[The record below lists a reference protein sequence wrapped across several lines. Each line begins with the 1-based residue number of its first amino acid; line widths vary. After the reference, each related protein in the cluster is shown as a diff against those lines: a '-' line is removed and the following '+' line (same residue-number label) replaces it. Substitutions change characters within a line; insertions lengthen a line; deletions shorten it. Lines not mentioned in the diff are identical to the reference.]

1 MKIYNTLSGKKEEF
15 VSLYPDEVKMY
26 FCGMT
31 LQESPHIG
39 HMRAA
44 ITADVLSRYLLY
56 KGYKIIY
63 IQNFTDI
70 DDKVIEKA
78 KEENKDYR
86 EIADFYETEYIKA
99 SEKMN
104 ILSPTFMPRAT
115 QHIQEIIEIVQ
126 GLIEKGFAYEID
138 GDVYFSVKKFSG
150 YGKLSG
156 KDINKLISGARVAID
171 TKKKDP
177 LDFALWKKS
186 KRGEPYWF
194 SPWGKGRPG
203 WHIECSAM
211 SMHYLG
217 ETFDIHGGGSDLIF
231 PHHENEIAQSESF
244 TGKPF
249 AKFWVHNA
257 MVNIK
262 GEKMSKSLLNFIP
275 ILSLLDEYSPND
287 LRIYLL
293 KTHYRSPID
302 YSRETLN
309 QAKNAMER
317 INIFLEKPS
326 LCPNEDSFS
335 TESYMQKFVNAMEDD
350 LNTPKA
356 ISVIFDLVR
365 DGNNA
370 IEKGETERIY
380 YIQSVIKDLM
390 NILGFQLKIEGK
402 KSDITG
408 NLIEY
413 LLKIR
418 KELREKNEWDKAD
431 EIRDFLSQKGI
442 IVEDTSDKTIWRKKY

>member
-1 MKIYNTLSGKKEEF
+1 MDIYNTLSGKKEEF
-15 VSLYPDEVKMY
+15 ISIRKNEVRMY

-44 ITADVLSRYLLY
+44 ITADVLYRYLLY
-56 KGYKIIY
+56 KGYKVIY

-78 KEENKDYR
+78 IEEHKDFR
-86 EIADFYETEYIKA
+86 EIANFYESEYKEA
-99 SEKMN
+99 SKRMN
-104 ILSPTFMPRAT
+104 ILPPTFMPRAT

-126 GLIEKGFAYEID
+126 GLIEKDAAYEVN
-138 GDVYFSVKKFSG
+138 GDVYFSVKKFNG

-156 KDINKLISGARVAID
+156 KDIHKLISGARVAVD
-171 TKKKDP
+171 EKKQDP
-177 LDFALWKKS
+177 LDFALWKKA
-186 KRGEPYWF
+186 KEGEPYWF

-244 TGKPF
+244 TGKQF

-275 ILSLLDEYSPND
+275 VLSLLDEYSPND
-287 LRIYLL
+287 LRMYLL

-317 INIFLEKPS
+317 IDTFLEKSSEYPDEG
-326 LCPNEDSFS
+326 NFS
-335 TESYMQKFVNAMEDD
+335 TESHIQKFIDVMEDD

-365 DGNNA
+365 EGNNA
-370 IEKGETERIY
+370 IEKGESEKIY
-380 YIQSVIKDLM
+380 PIQKTIKDLL
-390 NILGFQLKIEGK
+390 NILGFQFGTKEK
-402 KSDITG
+402 ERDITE

-413 LLKIR
+413 LIR
-418 KELREKNEWDKAD
+418 LREEFRGKKEWDKAD
-431 EIRDFLSQKGI
+431 EIRDFLSQNGI
-442 IVEDTSDKTIWRKKY
+442 ILEDTPEKTIWRKKY